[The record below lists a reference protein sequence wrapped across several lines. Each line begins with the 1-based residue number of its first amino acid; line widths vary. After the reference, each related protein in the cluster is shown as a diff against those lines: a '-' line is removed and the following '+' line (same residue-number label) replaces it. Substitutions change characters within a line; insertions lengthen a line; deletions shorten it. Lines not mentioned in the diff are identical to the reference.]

1 MRARTIL
8 MFYIVIF
15 LGNNVL
21 NNVLAVVSGRLLRLL
36 AVSNIQLLRLKQ
48 IFIRF
53 MSHEIRFLITVI
65 YYRNRIFLI
74 YLL

>member
-21 NNVLAVVSGRLLRLL
+21 TILLAVVSGRLLRLL

-48 IFIRF
+48 IFIRY
-53 MSHEIRFLITVI
+53 MSHEIR
-65 YYRNRIFLI
+65 
-74 YLL
+74 